1 MNRLFVASG
10 AVLLAIAV
18 SLGAFGAHALRA
30 RLSPEMMQVYKTGI
44 EYHFYHALGLLL
56 VGLLGK
62 YLQSAWYQWSGWLL
76 MGGVVIFSGS
86 LYLLAVTGTRGLG
99 VITPLGGLAF
109 LSGWISLAVAVF
121 KS

>member
-1 MNRLFVASG
+1 
-10 AVLLAIAV
+10 
-18 SLGAFGAHALRA
+18 
-30 RLSPEMMQVYKTGI
+30 MMQVYKTGI

-56 VGLLGK
+56 VGLLGQ

-76 MGGVVIFSGS
+76 MAGVVIFSGS

>member
-1 MNRLFVASG
+1 
-10 AVLLAIAV
+10 
-18 SLGAFGAHALRA
+18 
-30 RLSPEMMQVYKTGI
+30 MMQVYKTGI